1 MTHTPDQKTRMTTL
15 EWAMT
20 FILGHHDG
28 RPLTGPV
35 LAAAA
40 LPLAQ
45 WVSEVGNITDLGPEP
60 TPDFDADELPT
71 IEIPGEVYV
80 GGRRADGINP
90 DEDDDGLCGWCDVPS
105 NETHMPD
112 CAGWNLCTDCG
123 HAREIHRSRQW
134 PCQIGCSC
142 SGFRLNP

>member
-1 MTHTPDQKTRMTTL
+1 MKHTPDQKTRMTTL

-80 GGRRADGINP
+80 GGRRADGVNP
-90 DEDDDGLCGWCDVPS
+90 DEDETHQKGCLCAYCGARPREDDEDLCGCYDSRGRPHACPTHDHPPS
-105 NETHMPD
+105 GD
-112 CAGWNLCTDCG
+112 
-123 HAREIHRSRQW
+123 
-134 PCQIGCSC
+134 
-142 SGFRLNP
+142 